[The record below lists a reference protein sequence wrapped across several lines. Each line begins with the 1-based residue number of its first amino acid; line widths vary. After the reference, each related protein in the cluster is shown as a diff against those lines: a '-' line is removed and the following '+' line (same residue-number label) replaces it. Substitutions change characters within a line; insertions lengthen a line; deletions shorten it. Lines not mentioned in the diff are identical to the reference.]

1 MIVSKISIR
10 AFKSIYELTMP
21 LDPKINVLIGANE
34 SGKTNI
40 LKAFEAFQSSQP
52 FDNSLTCQYSNH
64 YYMGKSPEI
73 TIEFTGLNK
82 ENKKQLATVSDVFK
96 EIETFQIKR
105 DGPTLSHYHLIIND
119 AEVEKIDMARL
130 LRLLPK
136 LLYFSEIR
144 LLKNRSEYEQL
155 LTNHIEYETERNLL
169 KIGGIDNYDII
180 FEDTARGRRAL
191 EEASRIITEQ
201 VRRVWSQEP
210 SIEVKLNVNGRAL
223 YIDFSDNT
231 TVFDTPESRSLGFR
245 WYLSFYVNFLAKTF
259 EAQANEYVFLIDEP
273 GIHLHPAGQKDLVK
287 VLEDLSLK
295 NQLIYTTHSPFMIN
309 RQFPERVV
317 LVVKDKNGTHVDT
330 ESYRENWRPLRNEIG
345 LKIGDLFFFSDSSLI
360 VELPTS
366 KKSSFFK
373 KLKVRLAD

>member
-1 MIVSKISIR
+1 MIISKISIR
-10 AFKSIYELTMP
+10 AFKSIYELSMS
-21 LDPKINVLIGANE
+21 LDPKINVFIGANE

-40 LKAFEAFQSSQP
+40 LKAFEAFHSEQP

-73 TIEFTGLNK
+73 TLEFTGLSK
-82 ENKKQLATVSDVFK
+82 ENKKQLAAISEVFK
-96 EIETFQIKR
+96 EVDTFQIKR
-105 DGPTLSHYHLIIND
+105 DGPGTNNYHLIIND
-119 AEVEKIDMARL
+119 AEVERVDSGRL
-130 LRLLPK
+130 LKTLPK
-136 LLYFSEIR
+136 LLYFAEMR
-144 LLKNRSEYEQL
+144 LLKNRAEYEHL
-155 LTNHIEYETERNLL
+155 LTDHIEYATERNLL
-169 KIGGIDNYDII
+169 KIGGIENYDII
-180 FEDTARGRRAL
+180 FEDTARGRRSL

-223 YIDFSDNT
+223 YIDFSDDT

-245 WYLSFYVNFLAKTF
+245 WYLSFYVNFLAQTF

-273 GIHLHPAGQKDLVK
+273 GIHLHPAGQKDLVQ
-287 VLEDLSLK
+287 VLEDLALK
-295 NQLIYTTHSPFMIN
+295 NQLLYTTHSPFMID

-317 LVVKDKNGTHVDT
+317 LVIKDKNGTRVDT
-330 ESYRENWRPLRNEIG
+330 SSYRENWKPLRNEIG

-366 KKSSFFK
+366 KKSGLLGK
-373 KLKVRLAD
+373 IKGRVAE